1 MLFILSAILGI
12 IIGLLL
18 KGDIKKLDGSDLK
31 GIYVPIIAFSIEIVL
46 FTLVRKGIIE
56 RGLITYIFYL
66 LQFILIFIF
75 AYLNRQNK
83 AIVTIAIGFLLNALA
98 IFLNGGAMPVNP
110 DSAVAAGLY
119 PSKDNINITKEG
131 LYVLQNEKTLFWF
144 LGDIIPVKFIRSY
157 VVSIG
162 DVFICIGVIY
172 YIIKSMKRAE

>member
-31 GIYVPIIAFSIEIVL
+31 GIYIPIIAFSIEIVL

-66 LQFILIFIF
+66 IQFILISIF
-75 AYLNRQNK
+75 AYLNRKNK
-83 AIVTIAIGFLLNALA
+83 AVLIITSGFILNGLA

-110 DSAVAAGLY
+110 DAAVAAGLY
-119 PSKDNINITKEG
+119 PSVDKINVSKEG
-131 LYVLQNEKTLFWF
+131 LYVLQNDKTLFWF
-144 LGDIIPVKFIRSY
+144 LGDIIPIKFIRGY

-162 DVFICIGVIY
+162 DILLCFGLIY
-172 YIIKSMKRAE
+172 YIVKSMKRAD